1 MFYLYRNLQKLR
13 LQKLTVISFSFFRFL
28 RNPTELKNIKNISLL
43 RQQMSPTRVVPQAV
57 VKTEMK
63 EERCEDEPVDEDMP
77 TDLSITASEPWR
89 KRARPDPSSV
99 ASQHDKHRI
108 SALIGDNL
116 MPKREPEY
124 SAENYALNLRSE
136 KCEQ

>member
-1 MFYLYRNLQKLR
+1 MILSPTI
-13 LQKLTVISFSFFRFL
+13 KLTLILSLSRFL

-43 RQQMSPTRVVPQAV
+43 RQQMSPTRVTVPQAV

-63 EERCEDEPVDEDMP
+63 EERCEDENIDEDMP

-89 KRARPDPSSV
+89 KRARPDP
-99 ASQHDKHRI
+99 ALLAAQHDKHRI